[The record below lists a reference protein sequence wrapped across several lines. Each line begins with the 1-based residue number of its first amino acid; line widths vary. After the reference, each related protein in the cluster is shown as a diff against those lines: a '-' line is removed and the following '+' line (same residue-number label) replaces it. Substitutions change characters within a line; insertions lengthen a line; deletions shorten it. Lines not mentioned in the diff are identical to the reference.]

1 MSVVNLHRIDVE
13 VSEWTKNPNN
23 IYIGRQKHLL
33 PESKWHNPYPI
44 RNNNRAEAVNRFER
58 YIRDNKG
65 LLKDIH
71 CLKGKTLGCW
81 CHPEACHGNILQKLL
96 QETMASNA
104 TNATN
109 ADTTTLEMET
119 IIVKNIG
126 KDISEQDLIDLFSLA
141 KTDGLKNSHRMTVV
155 HGSDETTAC
164 IEVPIA
170 YYDMIMK
177 LNGVSFKGRDLVLTR
192 SGTTENETNITDE
205 LEGEQEPEEEPI
217 QYLELDTRIPEW
229 NFNQVTDF
237 EVVEAIQ
244 DEFPDDYSK
253 SVEDLGRYR
262 KNLQGLFRID
272 SDDYS
277 LYKEKTLTIRDK
289 ELTFRP
295 KYQRKRE
302 GGSSSGPTFTEKR
315 EGTLITIHGAY
326 RGPHRDIS
334 NDEFDDYFTNIQ
346 VEIIKPT
353 EPQVKK
359 RTSVLNNNRYLVV
372 QKLDGDEETQKRI
385 KSSIVVHGKKFNI
398 WFEGM
403 KKHCFLCGR
412 AHGKDCPTRARFEHL
427 KAIRDQQPRKRAVYS
442 SSVLAH
448 VNQLATTADFACM
461 SGGGI
466 GQVINSIAHDE
477 KHDQVTIAAG
487 TNEIV
492 HVSDTSEF
500 VFTINHSLEKLR
512 ALAAEVETSFL
523 MPSLALPTPVMKA
536 RYDYLES
543 ELAKIPEVKVIKP
556 KNVEMDG
563 YHPTAQGTETI
574 LQALHAEFKDLI
586 LDEAEK
592 ADLTTKRYVQVKS
605 LYKVGCRTCDSREF
619 TAYLCEACKS
629 QCPDANIDTF
639 NVFLAKA
646 EKEMY
651 PTAGKRSHESSDEDE
666 NPSKR

>member
-1 MSVVNLHRIDVE
+1 M
-13 VSEWTKNPNN
+13 
-23 IYIGRQKHLL
+23 
-33 PESKWHNPYPI
+33 
-44 RNNNRAEAVNRFER
+44 
-58 YIRDNKG
+58 
-65 LLKDIH
+65 
-71 CLKGKTLGCW
+71 
-81 CHPEACHGNILQKLL
+81 
-96 QETMASNA
+96 
-104 TNATN
+104 
-109 ADTTTLEMET
+109 
-119 IIVKNIG
+119 
-126 KDISEQDLIDLFSLA
+126 
-141 KTDGLKNSHRMTVV
+141 
-155 HGSDETTAC
+155 
-164 IEVPIA
+164 
-170 YYDMIMK
+170 
-177 LNGVSFKGRDLVLTR
+177 
-192 SGTTENETNITDE
+192 
-205 LEGEQEPEEEPI
+205 
-217 QYLELDTRIPEW
+217 
-229 NFNQVTDF
+229 
-237 EVVEAIQ
+237 
-244 DEFPDDYSK
+244 
-253 SVEDLGRYR
+253 
-262 KNLQGLFRID
+262 
-272 SDDYS
+272 
-277 LYKEKTLTIRDK
+277 
-289 ELTFRP
+289 
-295 KYQRKRE
+295 
-302 GGSSSGPTFTEKR
+302 
-315 EGTLITIHGAY
+315 
-326 RGPHRDIS
+326 
-334 NDEFDDYFTNIQ
+334 
-346 VEIIKPT
+346 
-353 EPQVKK
+353 
-359 RTSVLNNNRYLVV
+359 V